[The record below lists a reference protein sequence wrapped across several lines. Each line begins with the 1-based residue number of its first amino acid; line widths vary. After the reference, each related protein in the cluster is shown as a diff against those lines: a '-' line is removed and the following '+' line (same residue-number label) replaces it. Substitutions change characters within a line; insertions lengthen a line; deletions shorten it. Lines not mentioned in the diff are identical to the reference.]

1 MLAASQG
8 KTIRYLLFF
17 ILLFAALYYA
27 KAFLIPL
34 AFGAL
39 FATLLL
45 PIQERLEPKTGKML
59 AISICVLGLV
69 LLAAGI
75 IALVTW
81 QVAGL
86 SADISKLEQQISN
99 TYTYATREIGNTLGL
114 PPEKQQQMFQM
125 EKSSF
130 NVVGQ
135 LMTAMGSLVGI
146 LGNIVLVIVYIFLLM
161 YSRSR
166 IKNFILQLV
175 PKTEQAE
182 ASEIIDR
189 ARKVAQ
195 KYLSGLAMMIVCLW
209 ILYSIGFSIVG
220 IRNPIFFA
228 ILCGLLEIVPF
239 VGNLTGSAL
248 TALMALAQGG
258 GVPMMIGVLVTY
270 SCVQT
275 FQSYVLAPLVVGSNV
290 NINPLFTILILV
302 VGELLWGIAGMILSI
317 PLLGVVKIVC
327 DHVKSLQPYGYLIG
341 DDRKT
346 RSGQWLEK
354 LKKMFGKQ
362 TG

>member
-17 ILLFAALYYA
+17 ILLLVALYYA
-27 KAFLIPL
+27 KPFLVPL

-39 FATLLL
+39 FATLML
-45 PIQERLEPKTGKML
+45 PIEEWLEPKTGKIL
-59 AISICVLGLV
+59 AIAICILALV
-69 LLAAGI
+69 LVAAGI
-75 IALVTW
+75 IALIAW
-81 QVAGL
+81 QITGL
-86 SADISKLEQQISN
+86 AEDISKLEQQI
-99 TYTYATREIGNTLGL
+99 TYAYANTTGEIGRSLGL
-114 PPEKQQQMFQM
+114 SPEKQQQMFQM
-125 EKSSF
+125 GKSSF
-130 NVVGQ
+130 NVLGKFVS
-135 LMTAMGSLVGI
+135 TMGSLVGI
-146 LGNIVLVIVYIFLLM
+146 LGNIVLVIVYVFLLM

-166 IKNFILQLV
+166 IKNFILQLM
-175 PKTEQAE
+175 PENERAE
-182 ASEIIDR
+182 TSEIINR

-239 VGNLTGSAL
+239 VGNLTGSGL

-258 GVPMMIGVLVTY
+258 GVPMLLGVLITY
-270 SCVQT
+270 SCIQT

-290 NINPLFTILILV
+290 NINPLFTILALV

-346 RSGQWLEK
+346 KSNKWIEK
-354 LKKMFGKQ
+354 LKRMFGKKE
-362 TG
+362 